1 MASQSQGYS
10 QDSTIEDQRFAE
22 LLKPIKDLTQ
32 NWEVP
37 LAEILSGYM
46 DELQQVTITFD
57 GGQTSVNFAQAAL
70 VLQGTASVYSKKVD
84 FLWQMVLKT
93 TELLRNKN
101 ESENS
106 AEDGGDGPSNAGKGR
121 KKNVDMTKEF
131 ELLTTDIG
139 KNIDL
144 KTDEE
149 ETINDRKNALN
160 FIYITPRQLI
170 EKEGSEQKSVKVNL
184 YMGVANAK
192 WDLLAAK
199 EDFRINGQY
208 VAQTGYLGEELN
220 VDNEYLN
227 LVHEETIGGSNTTV
241 SAPQFDQ
248 DQVVPEGDSEPL
260 TNDVDM
266 SMGGDGGADDL
277 DHDDGNVSV
286 MSERAVGQNISS
298 NERDHVASPPP
309 VEAESFAKQTDQDV
323 TPEPVFDPWAPL
335 DPSQQLSTPKPI
347 NVKKTIRIPPSLKK
361 NYKPKPL
368 PPISDYLSQEMTN
381 ESQRHNIFSF
391 LPPCFSDLANEEY
404 ERRKERDKQERRE
417 RLLKRQ
423 GLRRDLFIEGEED
436 QEDHVDDV
444 EYGHDGDGACDVN
457 DANEDYGDVQND
469 IDDLDLPNPHIGGDI
484 GAFVAAEVN
493 PYNDGDLDDGHD
505 NESLSYEEMV
515 ARKVEEFVTQSQEY
529 MRSSEL
535 AMKVAK
541 WHEMIGPRLET
552 VEKRNAF
559 DIHAYGSRVL
569 NNFTPQRTEVSFDSV
584 VRGQKGEE
592 VSRYFLSMLMLA
604 NTENV
609 QISTLEGTDP
619 QLGMDNVMIK
629 LLSTARHHQQLQEF
643 QPLSQAG
650 DDTNVENDEVLADV
664 SKRGEKRN
672 AQFREPVSP
681 APKKGSKKKR

>member
-93 TELLRNKN
+93 TELLRNKSEN
-101 ESENS
+101 ENS

-121 KKNVDMTKEF
+121 KKQVDMTKEF

-184 YMGVANAK
+184 YMGVANSK

-227 LVHEETIGGSNTTV
+227 LVHEETIGGSNTTI
-241 SAPQFDQ
+241 SAPQI
-248 DQVVPEGDSEPL
+248 DQVVPDGEIDPMD
-260 TNDVDM
+260 NDVDM
-266 SMGGDGGADDL
+266 SHGGDGGVDDL
-277 DHDDGNVSV
+277 GHDDDGNVSV
-286 MSERAVGQNISS
+286 MSERAAGQNISS
-298 NERDHVASPPP
+298 HERDQVVSPPP
-309 VEAESFAKQTDQDV
+309 VEAVSFDKQTDVDV

-347 NVKKTIRIPPSLKK
+347 NVKKTIKIPPSLKK

-368 PPISDYLSQEMTN
+368 PPISDYLSQEMSN
-381 ESQRHNIFSF
+381 ASQRHNMFPF

-423 GLRRDLFIEGEED
+423 GLKRDIFHED
-436 QEDHVDDV
+436 DDDNDDHGDDV
-444 EYGHDGDGACDVN
+444 EYDNVGDDACDDNDVNADDN
-457 DANEDYGDVQND
+457 DAPND

-484 GAFVAAEVN
+484 GAFVAADVN
-493 PYNDGDLDDGHD
+493 PYNDDDLEDGQD

-569 NNFTPQRTEVSFDSV
+569 NNFNPQRTEVSFDSV

-609 QISTLEGTDP
+609 QISTFEGSDP

-650 DDTNVENDEVLADV
+650 DDTNVENDEILADV

-672 AQFREPVSP
+672 AQFKEPASP
-681 APKKGSKKKR
+681 LPKKGSKKKR